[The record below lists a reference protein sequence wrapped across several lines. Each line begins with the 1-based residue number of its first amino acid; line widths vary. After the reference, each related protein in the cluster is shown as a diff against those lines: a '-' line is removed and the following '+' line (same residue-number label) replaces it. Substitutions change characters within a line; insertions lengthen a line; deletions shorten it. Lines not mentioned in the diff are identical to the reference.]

1 MSVKGNLPLTRQILR
16 QSDKLPTAEE
26 VSKAKCEAISELK
39 QERETN
45 ELIKAS
51 QQPNMQR
58 NLEQLSEPG
67 ASSWLGAI
75 PLASQ
80 GFNLTKCEFQDAI
93 AIRYKK
99 HIKNRPSKCPCGS
112 TFNLTHALNCH
123 RGGFVNARHNN
134 IRNLECSLLKT
145 IVQDVECEPQ
155 LQPVVNTT

>member
-1 MSVKGNLPLTRQILR
+1 MKGNLPLTRQILR

-26 VSKAKCEAISELK
+26 VSKAKCEAISELGTAI
-39 QERETN
+39 QT
-45 ELIKAS
+45 
-51 QQPNMQR
+51 
-58 NLEQLSEPG
+58 
-67 ASSWLGAI
+67 SSFK
-75 PLASQ
+75 LAWSYPSS
-80 GFNLTKCEFQDAI
+80 FSRDNLTKCEFQDAI

-123 RGGFVNARHNN
+123 RGGFVNDRHDN

-155 LQPVVNTT
+155 LQPVVNTR